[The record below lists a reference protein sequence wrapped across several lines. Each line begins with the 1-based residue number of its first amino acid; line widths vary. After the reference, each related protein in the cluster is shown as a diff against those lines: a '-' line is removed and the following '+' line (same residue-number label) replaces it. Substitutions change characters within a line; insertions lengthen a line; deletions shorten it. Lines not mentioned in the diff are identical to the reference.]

1 MTQQEILYIMEKV
14 FNDEASR
21 WQFEFD
27 YVPVKKPE
35 IAAKIIMR
43 GKTLIIKTDSYEDFI
58 LNKQLLEEG
67 FNKALKYL
75 SIGIKD
81 KKTIEKFNNILT
93 WPLERIHIAMI
104 YTVYGSIE
112 NKKLDNYACKYKK
125 YL

>member
-14 FNDEASR
+14 FNDKASR

-93 WPLERIHIAMI
+93 WPLERVHIAMI
-104 YTVYGSIE
+104 YTVYGSLE
-112 NKKLDNYACKYKK
+112 KKIMSG
-125 YL
+125 